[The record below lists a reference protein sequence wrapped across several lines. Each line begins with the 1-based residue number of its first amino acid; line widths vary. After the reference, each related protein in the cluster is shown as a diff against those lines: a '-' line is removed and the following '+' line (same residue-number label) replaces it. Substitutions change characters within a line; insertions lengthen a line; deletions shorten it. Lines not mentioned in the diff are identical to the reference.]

1 MSSLHKSSIMALRR
15 RTKGPFRLT
24 TPSTE
29 SNPQH
34 SDSETSPSSREPSRS
49 PSILSD
55 SDTSTTSDDD
65 DSSQPSPLVRTDL
78 PVDDTDGPAN
88 EPEPLTISEAI
99 RRAKFKGNYFP
110 PDHFLA
116 PPTPEQLRRVRKRKP
131 RKLLFSFVRQHV
143 PPKRELF
150 VDPRVQKRV
159 KADKTNWETM
169 SSVDVLPQSLDR
181 QQYLVNSNEFK
192 PVKVLHRVY
201 KPIPRRRRTMYEE
214 ANPRLGVG
222 GYVIRFADGH
232 EHCVFPIPSNT
243 WRVCLMKVPY

>member
-1 MSSLHKSSIMALRR
+1 MSSLRKSSIMALRR

-29 SNPQH
+29 STPQRSQ
-34 SDSETSPSSREPSRS
+34 SDSETSASSPGPSRS

-65 DSSQPSPLVRTDL
+65 STQASPSVRTDL
-78 PVDDTDGPAN
+78 PVDDTVGLAN
-88 EPEPLTISEAI
+88 GPEPLTISEAI
-99 RRAKFKGNYFP
+99 RREKFKGNYFP

-116 PPTPEQLRRVRKRKP
+116 PPTPEQLRRRRKRKP
-131 RKLLFSFVRQHV
+131 RKLLLTFVRQHA

-159 KADKTNWETM
+159 KVDKTNWETM
-169 SSVDVLPQSLDR
+169 SSVDVQPQSLDR
-181 QQYLVNSNEFK
+181 HQYLVNSREFI
-192 PVKVLHRVY
+192 PVKVLQRVY
-201 KPIPRRRRTMYEE
+201 KPAPRRRRRVYEE
-214 ANPRLGVG
+214 VDPRVGIG

-232 EHCVFPIPSNT
+232 EHCVLSPS
-243 WRVCLMKVPY
+243 